1 MSRANTAGRACAQHN
16 RVLDIQP
23 DVPGSVA
30 SGSPVLIGVR
40 RPGRDRF
47 RLLPPDVP
55 FVPTQ
60 PRRGPAPPSGGD
72 RVRFRDRFAVNTRY
86 PAPLSRGRLAGG
98 GGPPPAMTWRN
109 PCTTTTTP
117 PAPRPGRAGSGP
129 APRLVSRRPL
139 LSWLAGRSPPS
150 PPGAAPSSPATAPRS
165 SWWSPTRARVTL
177 PPA

>member
-86 PAPLSRGRLAGG
+86 PAPLSPGSLAGSG
-98 GGPPPAMTWRN
+98 GHPPPLHRGD
-109 PCTTTTTP
+109 PGPTTTP
-117 PAPRPGRAGSGP
+117 T
-129 APRLVSRRPL
+129 
-139 LSWLAGRSPPS
+139 
-150 PPGAAPSSPATAPRS
+150 TAPPPPR
-165 SWWSPTRARVTL
+165 RA
-177 PPA
+177 